1 MQLLRRKKSE
11 EDEESS
17 GIKPNRQ
24 NLQRMDMIVDES
36 AVRKRFVD
44 GSGGN
49 NNRDNNGKRIGAN
62 SCIDSTDSHVAANS
76 TQHGHNFAAEPAE
89 ADDLEIYW
97 SSCQAKIKERDS
109 KNSNNIVV
117 VTRTRPFTEREREL
131 KTPNCVRVIND
142 EGSGQ
147 DQVWIVNPA
156 SPEAGPLKFSFDY
169 CMDSFNPKSVS
180 FVSQKVMFETVGL
193 DLLSNIWTGYNAS
206 IFAYGQTGSGK
217 TYSIMGFDR
226 EKGIIPRVCET
237 LFYFIDTYSS
247 ERQIAVE
254 ATYLEI
260 CESGAT

>member
-89 ADDLEIYW
+89 ADDLEIYVDHGVNRI
-97 SSCQAKIKERDS
+97 SLGVQSMVPHVLASLGREHNPDNVHNSVEIIRNAGIK
-109 KNSNNIVV
+109 NLN
-117 VTRTRPFTEREREL
+117 L
-131 KTPNCVRVIND
+131 C
-142 EGSGQ
+142 
-147 DQVWIVNPA
+147 
-156 SPEAGPLKFSFDY
+156 
-169 CMDSFNPKSVS
+169 
-180 FVSQKVMFETVGL
+180 VGL
-193 DLLSNIWTGYNAS
+193 T
-206 IFAYGQTGSGK
+206 
-217 TYSIMGFDR
+217 
-226 EKGIIPRVCET
+226 P
-237 LFYFIDTYSS
+237 
-247 ERQIAVE
+247 
-254 ATYLEI
+254 
-260 CESGAT
+260 